1 MFIFGH
7 IGITLGAA
15 TTVNAVVN
23 KLQFAPKKQQFED
36 GNALATSK
44 IKEKKTSI
52 STRLGLDSLSR
63 FLDIRILMI
72 GALVPDIIDKPLSFL
87 GFGNGRSI
95 THTLIVFLI
104 VLSIALFLYASKK
117 KTWLLAI
124 SFGMFTHLILN
135 SMWATP
141 QTLFWPFHGWSFPAA
156 NHKIGLGQISAW
168 WNMLLTNPRLDV
180 SEAIGFLIVT
190 AFIGILFYEKKLK
203 TFLITGKI

>member
-7 IGITLGAA
+7 VGITLGAA
-15 TTVNAVVN
+15 TAISATVT
-23 KLQFAPKKQQFED
+23 KFQFAPKKKQPED
-36 GNALATSK
+36 GKALAASN
-44 IKEKKTSI
+44 IKEKKTSF

-87 GFGNGRSI
+87 GFGDGRSI

-104 VLSIALFLYASKK
+104 VLTIALFLYASKK
-117 KTWLLAI
+117 KTWLFAI
-124 SFGMFTHLILN
+124 SFGMFTHLILD

-141 QTLFWPFHGWSFPAA
+141 QTLFWPFHGWAFPAA
-156 NHKIGLGQISAW
+156 NHKIGLEQISAW
-168 WNMLLTNPRLDV
+168 WHTLLTNPRLDI
-180 SEAIGFLIVT
+180 SEAIGFLIVI
-190 AFIGILFYEKKLK
+190 AFIGILFYQKKLK